1 MQSGIA
7 WLCKRAVK
15 PLGTGAVA
23 GLLTGPVS
31 HLLFFL
37 SAVASSPESQL
48 GSRDISQPPLQPS
61 QALGWSLGA
70 AGVLGRR
77 GRLALR
83 SHSPHRWGQSPW
95 DGRAL
100 RSKHLGSA
108 PPASLWAPLE

>member
-48 GSRDISQPPLQPS
+48 GSRDISQPPPCS
-61 QALGWSLGA
+61 QARPLGGA
-70 AGVLGRR
+70 WERR
-77 GRLALR
+77 VCLVEGEGWP
-83 SHSPHRWGQSPW
+83 SG
-95 DGRAL
+95 
-100 RSKHLGSA
+100 
-108 PPASLWAPLE
+108 APLPTDGDRAHGTAKR